1 MKWWYLLCGYTQE
14 YALVYARNEKEAFE
28 KLMSKRKIDTRD
40 YNQWEFEELKPDSYD
55 APMTTTPLPL
65 PTRTGWTTTPCT
77 WR

>member
-40 YNQWEFEELKPDSYD
+40 YNQWEFEELNPDSYD
-55 APMTTTPLPL
+55 GVLYFY
-65 PTRTGWTTTPCT
+65 
-77 WR
+77 

>member
-28 KLMSKRKIDTRD
+28 KLMSKGKIDTRD

-55 APMTTTPLPL
+55 GVLYFY
-65 PTRTGWTTTPCT
+65 
-77 WR
+77 

>member
-55 APMTTTPLPL
+55 GRFIFLLNKTEISYLEL
-65 PTRTGWTTTPCT
+65 EVYL
-77 WR
+77 